1 MVKVLF
7 SFVFSFILISQSF
20 ASESRVI
27 KTYGNGFLE
36 MRQDIPVLHLKG
48 TEFEMGRQYGAL
60 AADTILAN
68 IDNLKKIGESEQPDV
83 KYLPNSIFTWLRKI
97 VGFAFWVFFPKDVK
111 EHIKGMVAGAK
122 EIGVKINKYD
132 IAFVNAIPD
141 IVGIAGGLMDR
152 GGLGEKDLENKFL
165 RVLGLTKFIQQCD
178 SMAVWG
184 PRTVDGKTFQTRN
197 TDITTGA
204 GIERYPMVIV
214 YKADG
219 KIPFVT
225 AAFSGM
231 VGIFTGLNAYG
242 VGLGQVWAFSK
253 DVKLTTPWNI
263 SFRKLFAESKT
274 AKEVITAMREM
285 NNTTYGNNFVIA
297 DAGGHENPADT
308 AFVVEMSGK
317 NMATFVENDQREL
330 VLTYE
335 GVPYGYPIP
344 NGVFRGDVSFDPD
357 LRARQLSG
365 NGPDGDARGSNSYIQ
380 RYKGQYDRIIAYEES
395 EVQMGHLEAE
405 AISKE
410 TAMKTSSLQ
419 TAVYANTDRD
429 MWVSYA
435 KIQEDGSVLQAFE
448 REYVNIPFY
457 KYLVDLKK
465 VKGIVQI
472 NNWFKAR
479 TNLKLRYRSNDQVTS
494 EQIVNLQ
501 ADEKLSTGIKL
512 VKGET
517 VELYEGDVLI
527 DRIQ

>member
-1 MVKVLF
+1 
-7 SFVFSFILISQSF
+7 
-20 ASESRVI
+20 
-27 KTYGNGFLE
+27 
-36 MRQDIPVLHLKG
+36 MRQDIPILHLKG
-48 TEFEMGRQYGAL
+48 TEYEMGRQYGAL
-60 AADTILAN
+60 AADSILAN

-83 KYLPNSIFTWLRKI
+83 KYLPNSIFTWLRKV
-97 VGFAFWVFFPKDVK
+97 VGFAFWIYFPSDVK
-111 EHIKGMVAGAK
+111 DHIKGMVAGAK
-122 EIGVKINKYD
+122 EVGVKINKYD
-132 IAFVNAIPD
+132 VAFVNAIPD

-165 RVLGLTKFIQQCD
+165 RVLGLSKFIQQCD

-263 SFRKLFAESKT
+263 TFRKLFAESKS
-274 AKEVITAMREM
+274 AKEVIAGMREIQ
-285 NNTTYGNNFVIA
+285 NTTYGNNFVVA

-308 AFVVEMSGK
+308 GFVIEMSGK

-330 VLTYE
+330 ISTYQ

-344 NGVFRGDVSFDPD
+344 NGVFRGDLSLDPD
-357 LRARQLSG
+357 LRARQLSAA
-365 NGPDGDARGSNSYIQ
+365 GPDGDARGSNSYIQ
-380 RYKGQYDRIIAYEES
+380 RYKGQYDRIMAFEQTET
-395 EVQMGHLEAE
+395 QMGHLEAE
-405 AISKE
+405 SISRE

-429 MWVSYA
+429 MWVSYS
-435 KIQEDGSVLQAFE
+435 KILDDGSVIQAFE

-465 VKGIVQI
+465 VNGIVKI
-472 NNWFKAR
+472 NNWFKERA
-479 TNLKLRYRSNDQVTS
+479 NLKLRLLSHNQVTS
-494 EQIVNLQ
+494 EQIIDLKK
-501 ADEKLSTGIKL
+501 DESLSTGIKL
-512 VKGET
+512 VKGDV
-517 VELYEGDVLI
+517 VELYDGELLI
-527 DRIQ
+527 DRIK